1 MCCDDISK
9 GGTKNLPCIQD
20 AGNFCM
26 AAVDADTCSKIFA
39 FVVNS
44 ISSKKKKR
52 RKKQSSEHIVF
63 NSSIFA
69 WFVVV

>member
-1 MCCDDISK
+1 MHEI
-9 GGTKNLPCIQD
+9 
-20 AGNFCM
+20 FCM
-26 AAVDADTCSKIFA
+26 ADLDADTCIKIFA